1 MPLPEISAV
10 SALRCGACLEQAPA
24 FDATFAAVDYAAPV
38 DQLVVSLKFGS
49 RLALAPTFARLM
61 RDALLLPAT
70 PQPALPSVLLPVPL
84 GASRLAQRGFNQ
96 ALEIARPLSRTL
108 GIKLEPRLAMR
119 LRDTSAQSSLHP
131 EQRRKNV
138 RNAFMISHEFVD
150 QLHGQHV
157 GVVDDVMTT
166 GETLNE
172 LAATLKRFGAA
183 RVTNFVFARTLLK

>member
-1 MPLPEISAV
+1 MPLQQMNAV
-10 SALRCGACLEQAPA
+10 IAMRCGACLDQPPA
-24 FDATFAAVDYAAPV
+24 FDATFAAVDYEAPV

-49 RLALAPTFARLM
+49 RLALAPMFARLM
-61 RDALLLPAT
+61 RDSLLLAA
-70 PQPALPSVLLPVPL
+70 PQPLLPGVLLPVPL
-84 GASRLAQRGFNQ
+84 GAARMSQRGFNQ

-108 GIKLEPRLAMR
+108 GVKLAPRLAMR
-119 LRDTSAQSSLHP
+119 LHDTSAQSSLHP

-138 RNAFMISHEFVD
+138 RNAFMISPEFVD
-150 QLHGQHV
+150 RLHGQHV

-172 LAATLKRFGAA
+172 LATTLKRFGAA